1 MRRALIAIGLTVVIL
16 LGLVVWRAEDL
27 GVGDLVDDLTGAS
40 DPPPASEG
48 PAAVPPPPGLDL
60 PRLPDAQPVARERPE
75 RAVDPRAVRQSLG
88 RLTRDKRLGPRVA
101 VAVAGLDG
109 RPAYE
114 EGPRVVTPASL
125 LKTATSLAALELL
138 GPDQRFTTS
147 VVRRG
152 GTLTLVGGGDPL
164 LTGAPDP
171 DAVPREADLTTLAR
185 QTAQALRA
193 EKRRGPA
200 RVTLR
205 YDDSLFSGPAV
216 SPDWENDYIR
226 DNVVSPI
233 TALWVD
239 QGREYPGAFSRSA
252 DPSRAA
258 ALRFAQALRAAGTKV
273 VGPPRP
279 GAAPDVDPVASVA
292 SAPLVEIVQHVLE
305 ASDNEGAEVLL
316 RHAGLAA
323 GGGGRGGSFAAG
335 ARAVSSTLTDL
346 GVPLRAARVLDGSG
360 LARGNRMAVSSLLD
374 VLATALEP
382 KRPLLAGVA
391 EGLPVAG
398 FTGSLAS
405 GRFEVDSEDGLGWV
419 RAKTGTL
426 TGVHGLA
433 GSVTGRDGTPML
445 FVAVVDRV
453 KVRNALQA
461 RARLDQIASAL
472 AACRCAVR

>member
-1 MRRALIAIGLTVVIL
+1 MRRALTVIGLTVVLL
-16 LGLVVWRAEDL
+16 LGLVVWRADDL

-48 PAAVPPPPGLDL
+48 PAAVPPPPGLEL
-60 PRLPDAQPVARERPE
+60 PRLPDAQPVARDRLE

-109 RPAYE
+109 RTAYE

-138 GPDQRFTTS
+138 GPQQRFTTS

-152 GTLTLVGGGDPL
+152 GVLTLVGGGDPL

-185 QTAQALRA
+185 QTAQALRQQ
-193 EKRRGPA
+193 RRSPA
-200 RVTLR
+200 RVTVR

-216 SPDWENDYIR
+216 SPAWEDDYVP
-226 DNVVSPI
+226 DDVVSPI

-239 QGREYPGAFSRSA
+239 EGREFPGAFTRSA

-258 ALRFAQALRAAGTKV
+258 ALRFAEALRATGTKV
-273 VGPPRP
+273 AGAPRP
-279 GAAPDVDPVASVA
+279 GAAPDVAPVASVA

-305 ASDNEGAEVLL
+305 TSDNEAAEVLL

-323 GGGGRGGSFAAG
+323 NGPGERGGSFAAG
-335 ARAVSSTLTDL
+335 ARAVSTTLGEV
-346 GVPLRAARVLDGSG
+346 GVPLRGARILDGSG
-360 LARGNRMAVSSLLD
+360 LARGNRMALSSLLD
-374 VLATALEP
+374 VLATSLEP
-382 KRPLLAGVA
+382 KRPTLAGVTG
-391 EGLPVAG
+391 GLPVAG
-398 FTGSLAS
+398 FSGSLA
-405 GRFEVDSEDGLGWV
+405 GRFEVASEDGLGWV

-433 GSVTGRDGTPML
+433 GTVTGRDGTPML

-472 AACRCAVR
+472 ADCRCAAP

>member
-1 MRRALIAIGLTVVIL
+1 MRRALIVIGLTLVLV
-16 LGLVVWRAEDL
+16 LGLVVWRADDL
-27 GVGDLVDDLTGAS
+27 GVSDLVDDLTGAS

-60 PRLPDAQPVARERPE
+60 PRLPDAQPVARERVD
-75 RAVDPRAVRQSLG
+75 RAIDPRAVRQSLG

-101 VAVAGLDG
+101 VAVAGPDG

-125 LKTATSLAALELL
+125 LKTAISLAALELL
-138 GPDQRFTTS
+138 GPEHRFTTS

-152 GTLTLVGGGDPL
+152 GVLTLVGGGDPL

-171 DAVPREADLTTLAR
+171 GAVPRRADLTTLAR
-185 QTAQALRA
+185 QTATALRA
-193 EKRRGPA
+193 EKRGGPA

-216 SPDWENDYIR
+216 SPDWENDYIP

-233 TALWVD
+233 TALWIDV
-239 QGREYPGAFSRSA
+239 GREFPGALTRSA

-258 ALRFAQALRAAGTKV
+258 ALRFAEALRAAGTTV
-273 VGPPRP
+273 VGSPRP

-292 SAPLVEIVQHVLE
+292 SAPLVEVVQHVLE
-305 ASDNEGAEVLL
+305 TSDNEGAEVLL
-316 RHAGLAA
+316 RQVGLADA
-323 GGGGRGGSFAAG
+323 GARGGSFAAG
-335 ARAVSSTLTDL
+335 SRAVSSTLADL
-346 GVPLRAARVLDGSG
+346 GVPLRAARILDGSG
-360 LARGNRMAVSSLLD
+360 LARGNRMAVSSLLE
-374 VLATALEP
+374 VLATSLEP
-382 KRPLLAGVA
+382 KRPLLAGVTS
-391 EGLPVAG
+391 GLPVAG

-405 GRFEVDSEDGLGWV
+405 GRFEVDAVDGLGWV

-453 KVRNALQA
+453 KIRNALQA

-472 AACRCAVR
+472 ADCRCAAR